1 MRETQYTASVLLEG
15 AYELAIRHGVSNLSA
30 RAVAREIGISTQPI
44 YLVFKN
50 MNGLRVAMTNQIFLR
65 VKRMWFSQNSSLSE
79 YIGNVANFIKNDS
92 TVYFSLVTDRETFN
106 KMQKFLYEL
115 FVDAI
120 ADDRSL
126 NKDEAPLIYS
136 HIVGT
141 LTACMG
147 MDDEPTE
154 EKLVDSISDYVQTNY
169 SCQSKEL
176 V

>member
-50 MNGLRVAMTNQIFLR
+50 MEGLREAMTNQIFLR
-65 VKRMWFSQNSSLSE
+65 VKRMWFSQNTSLDE
-79 YIGNVANFIKNDS
+79 YIENVSRFIRDDS
-92 TVYFSLVTDRETFN
+92 SVYFSLVTDRGTFA

-115 FVDAI
+115 FLEGVAEDP
-120 ADDRSL
+120 SL
-126 NKDEAPLIYS
+126 NKEEGSLIYS

-141 LTACMG
+141 LTACLG
-147 MDDEPTE
+147 MEDSPTE
-154 EKLVDSISDYVQTNY
+154 EKLIHRISDYVQTNY
-169 SCQSKEL
+169 YL
-176 V
+176 A